1 MDARE
6 ARDEVASVERVTRLC
21 GRLERGLARGDGGYG
36 ALDACFRRG
45 AFADGVYASEKG
57 FAGVSEKGAMGRGVS
72 AESED
77 AVADAVELGHGA
89 GEVLVV
95 FRADALH
102 LLGALDARG
111 LERVERGGGVWA
123 LAKGEAREG
132 GGVVVIGRADR
143 GVEGGAR
150 LHQERA
156 TKGGVGGVLVVAR
169 VGLGERRRVAEVDR
183 GGVARPRRRTLG
195 RQLGD
200 IRATRGGLLDGAPN
214 RGVEPVAEDG
224 RRGAPLRTSASNDR
238 RARLRIHRRARDD
251 RG

>member
-102 LLGALDARG
+102 LLGALDG
-111 LERVERGGGVWA
+111 VERGGGVWA